1 MSSSLHVRLRRLAS
15 GLGSLGLDG
24 GVAQLLDFALLAV
37 LRARQSPA
45 LSPIVRLSPPPRLS
59 THLPLGEPELAHA
72 TALGNDALVLLE
84 RAAHDA
90 RGDRN
95 VAVVAVTSCQR
106 RGSGRREGSWAYER
120 PAAFHA
126 NAIVMVGRV
135 FVGVGFAGCGWGWRC
150 WIEDSREPFGARPSS
165 RARDM
170 AEQLPAYVPTYL
182 HHGRPSAFSGLQP
195 TFKTAIPWSI
205 DWCCIRY
212 IFVAELPHSSL
223 VVLCRAGSAEA
234 TGHRSLSLMGL
245 STSYSSLSI
254 PRLPTSPSPWPR
266 RPPRCRHRGS
276 QMSRPATLRCPGPRG
291 GQTPRQCLQ
300 CPRWCCRP

>member
-1 MSSSLHVRLRRLAS
+1 MSSSLYVRLRRLAS
-15 GLGSLGLDG
+15 GLGSLSLDG

-45 LSPIVRLSPPPRLS
+45 LSPIVRLSPPPWLS

-170 AEQLPAYVPTYL
+170 AEQLPAY
-182 HHGRPSAFSGLQP
+182 
-195 TFKTAIPWSI
+195 
-205 DWCCIRY
+205 
-212 IFVAELPHSSL
+212 
-223 VVLCRAGSAEA
+223 
-234 TGHRSLSLMGL
+234 
-245 STSYSSLSI
+245 
-254 PRLPTSPSPWPR
+254 LPTSRQAFSVQQSANVQDSSTMVNR
-266 RPPRCRHRGS
+266 LVLYSLHFRSRVAS
-276 QMSRPATLRCPGPRG
+276 QQPRG
-291 GQTPRQCLQ
+291 ALQ
-300 CPRWCCRP
+300 SGLSRSNWASVIKPDGPLY